1 MITQIKGKIIQIKK
15 LTPCHYRLR
24 LEAPSIARAAR
35 PGQFV
40 HVRCAETN
48 DPLLRRPLSFHRIGK
63 NYFELLYHVVGKGT
77 EILAAKKPGDFL
89 NIIGPLG
96 NGFNSNL
103 KPQSEASPQGETSK
117 RILIA
122 GGMGV
127 APLLALAEKLT
138 TLTSNLKP
146 LILIGAKS
154 KKDILCEKDFKKLGC
169 DVQIATDDGS
179 KGHKGLVT
187 DLLKNLLK
195 PQSEASPQGDNSNL
209 RAKPPRKGTTIFA
222 CGPDPMLREVIK
234 IAKRKKIKAQL
245 SFENFMGCGI
255 GACLGCAIMTKNGY
269 KRVCK
274 DGPVFEAKE
283 F

>member
-24 LEAPSIARAAR
+24 LEAPSIARAAQ

-77 EILAAKKPGDFL
+77 EVLAEKKKGDEL
-89 NIIGPLG
+89 SIIGPLG
-96 NGFNSNL
+96 NGFNAKLATQNS
-103 KPQSEASPQGETSK
+103 Q

-127 APLLALAEKLT
+127 APLLGLAEKLKAQ
-138 TLTSNLKP
+138 SEASPQGESSKLKTVV
-146 LILIGAKS
+146 LIGAKS
-154 KKDILCEKDFKKLGC
+154 KKDLLCVTDFKKLGC

-187 DLLKNLLK
+187 DLLKNLLRITNNA
-195 PQSEASPQGDNSNL
+195 SERSLPVRGRITL
-209 RAKPPRKGTTIFA
+209 YA